1 MYGRRPRPKTSAF
14 QVSEG
19 VENIGRMATTD
30 TSTAAVMYCS
40 VSATGT
46 CMIGSANLWA
56 NPTHD
61 MYGGAHVV
69 RAGAYINFSLQV
81 MLTQVTA

>member
-1 MYGRRPRPKTSAF
+1 MFGKRPRPNASAS
-14 QVSEG
+14 QVSGGTED
-19 VENIGRMATTD
+19 IGCIATTD

-46 CMIGSANLWA
+46 CMIGSASLWT

-69 RAGAYINFSLQV
+69 RAGAYNNFFP
-81 MLTQVTA
+81 TGHAHAG